1 MKERHIGIDLLR
13 ILSMFLVLVL
23 HIIGQGGILA
33 GLDPLSLRF
42 KAVWFL
48 EIAAYC
54 SVNCYA
60 LVTGYVSVYAKFKY
74 SRIIA
79 LWFQVLFYTLLITL
93 CFKIFMPGALWEGLI
108 TAALLPV
115 TKVQYW
121 YFTAYFGMF
130 FFIPY
135 FNRLIHTLDRAQFKL
150 LITAFIILFSVL
162 PTLFQAD
169 LFSISSGYSML
180 WLVLL
185 YFIGAYFKL
194 YGVERRG
201 GALYFSGF
209 AFFVII
215 TWCTK
220 FLPLPLPY
228 NRNMF
233 ISYTSPLIVGS
244 AVSLFLFCLHIKKVG
259 KFTSFLIKMLNPA
272 SFGVYLIHTHPL
284 VWMLLLRGRFAGY
297 ATMGTLKL
305 VLTVVFT
312 AASIYLAC
320 SLVDILRAWFFKL
333 IRIGL
338 LSEKL
343 EQLFASVIRKSILRD
358 KELSAAGKD

>member
-33 GLDPLSLRF
+33 GLDVSSLRF

-60 LVTGYVSVYAKFKY
+60 LVTGYVSVDAKFKY

-79 LWFQVLFYTLLITL
+79 LWFQVFFYTMLITL
-93 CFKIFMPGALWEGLI
+93 VFKIFMPGALWEGLL

-135 FNRLIHTLDRAQFKL
+135 FNKLIYAIDKAQFKI
-150 LITAFIILFSVL
+150 LITSFVILFSVL

-194 YGVERRG
+194 YGTNGRGRR
-201 GALYFSGF
+201 YFAAF
-209 AFFVII
+209 AFFVAL
-215 TWCTK
+215 TWFTK
-220 FLPLPLPY
+220 FFPFALPY

-244 AVSLFLFCLHIKKVG
+244 AVSLFLFCLQIKKAG
-259 KFTSFLIKMLNPA
+259 KIAAFIIKILNPA

-284 VWMLLLRGRFAGY
+284 VWMLILRGAFSRF
-297 ATMGTLKL
+297 TSFNTLELALL
-305 VLTVVFT
+305 VLFSS
-312 AASIYLAC
+312 AAIYLAC
-320 SLVDILRAWFFKL
+320 SLVDIIRVQIFKL
-333 IRIGL
+333 IRITAF
-338 LSEKL
+338 SEML
-343 EQLFASVIRKSILRD
+343 ERLISGFIKKHVLREKDYSPVIK
-358 KELSAAGKD
+358 G